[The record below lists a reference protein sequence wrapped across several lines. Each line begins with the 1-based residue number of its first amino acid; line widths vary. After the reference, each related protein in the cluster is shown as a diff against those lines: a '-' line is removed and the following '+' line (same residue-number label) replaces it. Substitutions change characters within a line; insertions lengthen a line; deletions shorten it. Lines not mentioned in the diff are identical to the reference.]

1 MTTANTATKR
11 FYNLKQSA
19 DILGIGYTTMRTYI
33 TQGKIPYVVV
43 GRRKMLTEKI
53 IADIEDG
60 R

>member
-1 MTTANTATKR
+1 MYARAPST
-11 FYNLKQSA
+11 KQSA
-19 DILGIGYTTMRTYI
+19 DILGIGYTTMRAYI